1 MTKIYNNL
9 DEELFKSDLP
19 LACKLIAERICAL
32 TKGGE
37 KECFISNSYLMNLYN
52 MGERTVQRAINLL
65 IKKQIIRSRVT
76 RKSDKK
82 VRLVSFIYK
91 TLESRLDDFQNGQND
106 SIKTVKMTPQNGQN
120 DSIKTVK
127 MTPQNGQNDSI
138 KTVKKAVFSIHKNDL
153 ISKDLREDQKSPLS
167 ETSNLSSNTYSLEN
181 IRATCRDC
189 FLEMMSDYP
198 ELKNM
203 NSDIIADG
211 YFAYRE
217 EYGWKGVKQLRLN
230 LKKWILRDL
239 ESAERKTTQNK
250 TGQTRQQATGVS
262 SFLLG
267 EMSADTN
274 DHTADDNCIEVDAF
288 VQEVV
293 NK

>member
-1 MTKIYNNL
+1 MMT
-9 DEELFKSDLP
+9 
-19 LACKLIAERICAL
+19 
-32 TKGGE
+32 
-37 KECFISNSYLMNLYN
+37 
-52 MGERTVQRAINLL
+52 
-65 IKKQIIRSRVT
+65 
-76 RKSDKK
+76 
-82 VRLVSFIYK
+82 
-91 TLESRLDDFQNGQND
+91 
-106 SIKTVKMTPQNGQN
+106 
-120 DSIKTVK
+120 
-127 MTPQNGQNDSI
+127 
-138 KTVKKAVFSIHKNDL
+138 
-153 ISKDLREDQKSPLS
+153 
-167 ETSNLSSNTYSLEN
+167 
-181 IRATCRDC
+181 
-189 FLEMMSDYP
+189 DYP

-239 ESAERKTTQNK
+239 ESAERNTTQNK

>member
-65 IKKQIIRSRVT
+65 IQKQIIRSRVT
-76 RKSDKK
+76 RKGDKK

-106 SIKTVKMTPQNGQN
+106 SIKTVKMTPH
-120 DSIKTVK
+120 
-127 MTPQNGQNDSI
+127 NGQNDSI

-153 ISKDLREDQKSPLS
+153 ISKDLREDQKFPLS
-167 ETSNLSSNTYSLEN
+167 ESSNLSSNTYSLEN

-189 FLEMMSDYP
+189 FSEMMTDYP

-250 TGQTRQQATGVS
+250 TGQTKQQSAGVS

>member
-65 IKKQIIRSRVT
+65 IEKQIIRSRVT

-91 TLESRLDDFQNGQND
+91 TLESRLDDFQNGQNG

-120 DSIKTVK
+120 GSIKTVK
-127 MTPQNGQNDSI
+127 MT
-138 KTVKKAVFSIHKNDL
+138 VFSIHKNDL

-189 FLEMMSDYP
+189 FSEMMTDYP

-250 TGQTRQQATGVS
+250 TGQTKQQSAGVS

-288 VQEVV
+288 VQEVE

>member
-65 IKKQIIRSRVT
+65 IQKQIIRSRVT
-76 RKSDKK
+76 RKGDKK

-91 TLESRLDDFQNGQND
+91 TLESRLDDF
-106 SIKTVKMTPQNGQN
+106 QNGQN

-167 ETSNLSSNTYSLEN
+167 ESSNLSSNTYSLEN

-189 FLEMMSDYP
+189 FSEMMTDYP

-250 TGQTRQQATGVS
+250 TGQTKQQSAGVS

>member
-52 MGERTVQRAINLL
+52 MGERTVQRSINLL
-65 IKKQIIRSRVT
+65 IQKQIIRSRVT
-76 RKSDKK
+76 RKGDKK

-91 TLESRLDDFQNGQND
+91 TLESRLDDF
-106 SIKTVKMTPQNGQN
+106 QNGQN

-153 ISKDLREDQKSPLS
+153 ISKDLREDQKSSLS

-189 FLEMMSDYP
+189 FLEMMTDYP

-250 TGQTRQQATGVS
+250 TGQTRQQTTGVS

-267 EMSADTN
+267 EMSADTS

>member
-1 MTKIYNNL
+1 MTLIVNKL
-9 DEELFKSDLP
+9 PEEIWQMDIP
-19 LACKLIAERICAL
+19 LACKVIAERICAL
-32 TKGGE
+32 TKNGE
-37 KECFISNSYLMNLYN
+37 QECFISNTYIENLYG
-52 MGERTVQRAINLL
+52 MSRRNLQYAL
-65 IKKQIIRSRVT
+65 NTLQKMEIISSRVT

-91 TLESRLDDFQNGQND
+91 TLESRFDDFQKCKNCT
-106 SIKTVKMTPQNGQN
+106 IKSAKNAPPKCKNCT
-120 DSIKTVK
+120 IKSAK
-127 MTPQNGQNDSI
+127 N
-138 KTVKKAVFSIHKNDL
+138 ALFSIHKNDL
-153 ISKDLREDQKSPLS
+153 ISKDLREDQKSTLS

-189 FLEMMSDYP
+189 FSEMMTDYP

-250 TGQTRQQATGVS
+250 TGQTRQQANGVS

>member
-1 MTKIYNNL
+1 MTLIVNKL
-9 DEELFKSDLP
+9 PEEIWQMDIP
-19 LACKLIAERICAL
+19 LACKVIAERICAL
-32 TKGGE
+32 TKNGE
-37 KECFISNSYLMNLYN
+37 QECFISNSYIENLYGMSRRN
-52 MGERTVQRAINLL
+52 VQYALNTLQ
-65 IKKQIIRSRVT
+65 KMEIISSRVT

-91 TLESRLDDFQNGQND
+91 TLESRFDDFQKCKNCT
-106 SIKTVKMTPQNGQN
+106 IKSAKNAPPKCKNCT
-120 DSIKTVK
+120 IKSAK
-127 MTPQNGQNDSI
+127 N
-138 KTVKKAVFSIHKNDL
+138 ALFSIHKNDL

-167 ETSNLSSNTYSLEN
+167 ESSNLSSNTYSLEN

-189 FLEMMSDYP
+189 FSEMMTDYP

-250 TGQTRQQATGVS
+250 TGQTKQQSAGVS

-288 VQEVV
+288 VQEVE

>member
-65 IKKQIIRSRVT
+65 IQKQIIRSRVT
-76 RKSDKK
+76 RKGDKK

-91 TLESRLDDFQNGQND
+91 TLESRLDDF
-106 SIKTVKMTPQNGQN
+106 QNGQN

-167 ETSNLSSNTYSLEN
+167 ESSNLSSNTYSLEN

-189 FLEMMSDYP
+189 FSEMMTDYP

-250 TGQTRQQATGVS
+250 TGQTKQQSAGVS

-288 VQEVV
+288 VQEVE

>member
-1 MTKIYNNL
+1 MTLIVNKL
-9 DEELFKSDLP
+9 PEEIWQIDIP
-19 LACKLIAERICAL
+19 LACKVIAERICAL
-32 TKGGE
+32 TKNGE
-37 KECFISNSYLMNLYN
+37 QECFISNTYIENLYG
-52 MGERTVQRAINLL
+52 MSRRNLQYAL
-65 IKKQIIRSRVT
+65 NTLQKMEIISSRVT

-91 TLESRLDDFQNGQND
+91 TLESRFDDFQKCKNCT
-106 SIKTVKMTPQNGQN
+106 IKSAKNAPPKCKNCT
-120 DSIKTVK
+120 IKSAK
-127 MTPQNGQNDSI
+127 N
-138 KTVKKAVFSIHKNDL
+138 ALFSIHKNDL
-153 ISKDLREDQKSPLS
+153 ISKDLREDQKSTLS

-189 FLEMMSDYP
+189 FSEMMTDYP

-250 TGQTRQQATGVS
+250 TGQTRQQANGVS

>member
-65 IKKQIIRSRVT
+65 IEKQIIRSRVT

-91 TLESRLDDFQNGQND
+91 TLESRLDDFQNGQNG

-120 DSIKTVK
+120 GSIKTVK
-127 MTPQNGQNDSI
+127 MT
-138 KTVKKAVFSIHKNDL
+138 VFSIHKNDL

-189 FLEMMSDYP
+189 FSEMMTDYP

-203 NSDIIADG
+203 DSDIIADG

-250 TGQTRQQATGVS
+250 TGQTKQQSAGVS

-288 VQEVV
+288 VQEVE

>member
-65 IKKQIIRSRVT
+65 IQKQIIRSRVT
-76 RKSDKK
+76 RKGDKK

-91 TLESRLDDFQNGQND
+91 TLESRFDDFQKCKNCT
-106 SIKTVKMTPQNGQN
+106 IKSAKNAPPKCKNCT
-120 DSIKTVK
+120 IKSAK
-127 MTPQNGQNDSI
+127 N
-138 KTVKKAVFSIHKNDL
+138 ALFSIHKNDL
-153 ISKDLREDQKSPLS
+153 ISKDLREDQKSSLS
-167 ETSNLSSNTYSLEN
+167 ESSNLSSNTYSLEN

-189 FLEMMSDYP
+189 FSEMMTDYP

-250 TGQTRQQATGVS
+250 TGQTKQQSAGVS

>member
-1 MTKIYNNL
+1 MTLIVNKL
-9 DEELFKSDLP
+9 PEEIWQMDIP
-19 LACKLIAERICAL
+19 LACKVIAERICAL
-32 TKGGE
+32 TKNGE
-37 KECFISNSYLMNLYN
+37 QECFISNSYIENLYGMSRRN
-52 MGERTVQRAINLL
+52 VQYALNTLQ
-65 IKKQIIRSRVT
+65 KMEIISSRVT
-76 RKSDKK
+76 RKGDKK

-91 TLESRLDDFQNGQND
+91 TLESRLDDFQKCKNCT
-106 SIKTVKMTPQNGQN
+106 IKSAKNAPPKCKNCT
-120 DSIKTVK
+120 IKSAK
-127 MTPQNGQNDSI
+127 N
-138 KTVKKAVFSIHKNDL
+138 ALFSIHKNDL

-167 ETSNLSSNTYSLEN
+167 ESSNLSSNTYSLEN

-189 FLEMMSDYP
+189 FLEMMTDYP

-250 TGQTRQQATGVS
+250 TGQTKQQSAGVS

>member
-52 MGERTVQRAINLL
+52 MGEKTVQRAINLL
-65 IKKQIIRSRVT
+65 IEKQIIRSRVT

-91 TLESRLDDFQNGQND
+91 TLESRFDDFQKCKNCT
-106 SIKTVKMTPQNGQN
+106 IKSAKNAPPKCKNCT
-120 DSIKTVK
+120 IKSAK
-127 MTPQNGQNDSI
+127 N
-138 KTVKKAVFSIHKNDL
+138 ALFSIHKNDL
-153 ISKDLREDQKSPLS
+153 ISKDLREDQKSSLS
-167 ETSNLSSNTYSLEN
+167 ESSNLSSNTYSLEN

-189 FLEMMSDYP
+189 FSEMMTDYP

-250 TGQTRQQATGVS
+250 TGQTKQQSAGVS

>member
-1 MTKIYNNL
+1 MTLIVNKL
-9 DEELFKSDLP
+9 PEEIWQMDIP
-19 LACKLIAERICAL
+19 LACKVIAERICAL
-32 TKGGE
+32 TKNGE
-37 KECFISNSYLMNLYN
+37 QECFISNSYIENLYGMSRRN
-52 MGERTVQRAINLL
+52 VQYALNTLQ
-65 IKKQIIRSRVT
+65 KMEIISSRVT

-91 TLESRLDDFQNGQND
+91 TLESRFDDFQKCKNCT
-106 SIKTVKMTPQNGQN
+106 IKSAKNAPPKCKNCT
-120 DSIKTVK
+120 IKSAK
-127 MTPQNGQNDSI
+127 N
-138 KTVKKAVFSIHKNDL
+138 ALFSIHKNDL

-189 FLEMMSDYP
+189 FSEMMTDYP

-250 TGQTRQQATGVS
+250 TGQTKQQSAGVS

-288 VQEVV
+288 VQEVE

>member
-65 IKKQIIRSRVT
+65 IEKQIIRSRVT

-91 TLESRLDDFQNGQND
+91 TLESRLDDFQNGQNG

-120 DSIKTVK
+120 GSIKTVK
-127 MTPQNGQNDSI
+127 MT
-138 KTVKKAVFSIHKNDL
+138 VFSIHKNDL

-167 ETSNLSSNTYSLEN
+167 ESSNLSSNTYSLEN

-189 FLEMMSDYP
+189 FSEMMTDYP
-198 ELKNM
+198 ELKNI

-250 TGQTRQQATGVS
+250 TGQTKQQSAGVS

-288 VQEVV
+288 VQEVE

>member
-65 IKKQIIRSRVT
+65 IQKQIIRSRVT
-76 RKSDKK
+76 RKGDKK

-106 SIKTVKMTPQNGQN
+106 SIKTVK
-120 DSIKTVK
+120 K
-127 MTPQNGQNDSI
+127 TPQNGQNDSI
-138 KTVKKAVFSIHKNDL
+138 KTVKKAVFAIHKNDL
-153 ISKDLREDQKSPLS
+153 ISKDLREDQKSSLS

-189 FLEMMSDYP
+189 FLEMMTDYP

-250 TGQTRQQATGVS
+250 TGQTRQQTTGVS

-267 EMSADTN
+267 EMSADTS

-288 VQEVV
+288 VQEVE

>member
-65 IKKQIIRSRVT
+65 IQKQIIRSRVT
-76 RKSDKK
+76 RKGDKK

-91 TLESRLDDFQNGQND
+91 TLESRLDDF
-106 SIKTVKMTPQNGQN
+106 QNGQN

-189 FLEMMSDYP
+189 FLEMMTDYP

-250 TGQTRQQATGVS
+250 TGQTKQQSAGVS

>member
-65 IKKQIIRSRVT
+65 IEKQIIRSRVT

-127 MTPQNGQNDSI
+127 MT
-138 KTVKKAVFSIHKNDL
+138 VFSIHKNDL

-167 ETSNLSSNTYSLEN
+167 ESSNLSSKTYSLEN

-189 FLEMMSDYP
+189 FSEMMTDYP

-250 TGQTRQQATGVS
+250 TGQTRQQTTGVS

-288 VQEVV
+288 VQEVE

>member
-52 MGERTVQRAINLL
+52 MGERTVQRSINLL
-65 IKKQIIRSRVT
+65 IQKQIIRSRVT
-76 RKSDKK
+76 RKGDKK

-91 TLESRLDDFQNGQND
+91 TLESRLDDF
-106 SIKTVKMTPQNGQN
+106 QNGQN

-153 ISKDLREDQKSPLS
+153 ISKDLREDQKSSLS

-189 FLEMMSDYP
+189 FLEMMTDYP

-239 ESAERKTTQNK
+239 ESAERKTTQNR
-250 TGQTRQQATGVS
+250 TTQNN
-262 SFLLG
+262 
-267 EMSADTN
+267 AD
-274 DHTADDNCIEVDAF
+274 I
-288 VQEVV
+288 
-293 NK
+293 

>member
-65 IKKQIIRSRVT
+65 IQKQIIRSRVT
-76 RKSDKK
+76 RKGDKK

-91 TLESRLDDFQNGQND
+91 TLESRLDDF
-106 SIKTVKMTPQNGQN
+106 QNGQN

-189 FLEMMSDYP
+189 FLEMMTDYP

-250 TGQTRQQATGVS
+250 TGQTRQQSAGVS

>member
-65 IKKQIIRSRVT
+65 IQKQIIRSRVT
-76 RKSDKK
+76 RKGDKK

-91 TLESRLDDFQNGQND
+91 TLESRLDDF
-106 SIKTVKMTPQNGQN
+106 QNGQN

-167 ETSNLSSNTYSLEN
+167 ESSNLSSNTYSLEN

-189 FLEMMSDYP
+189 FSEMMTDYP

-239 ESAERKTTQNK
+239 ESAERKTTQNR
-250 TGQTRQQATGVS
+250 TGQTKQQSAGVS

>member
-52 MGERTVQRAINLL
+52 MGEKTVQRAINLL
-65 IKKQIIRSRVT
+65 IEKQIIRSRVT

-91 TLESRLDDFQNGQND
+91 TLESRFDDFQNGQND

-127 MTPQNGQNDSI
+127 MT
-138 KTVKKAVFSIHKNDL
+138 VFSIHKNDL

-167 ETSNLSSNTYSLEN
+167 ESSNLSSNTYSLEN

-189 FLEMMSDYP
+189 FSEMMTDYP

-250 TGQTRQQATGVS
+250 TGQTKQQSAGVS

>member
-91 TLESRLDDFQNGQND
+91 TLESRLDDF
-106 SIKTVKMTPQNGQN
+106 QNGQN

-250 TGQTRQQATGVS
+250 TGQTRQQANGVS

-288 VQEVV
+288 VQEVE

>member
-91 TLESRLDDFQNGQND
+91 TLESRLDDF
-106 SIKTVKMTPQNGQN
+106 QNGQN

-250 TGQTRQQATGVS
+250 TGQTRQQANGVS

-267 EMSADTN
+267 EMSADTS